1 MKTVILLKNG
11 LCTDEAGRAL
21 QTADDML
28 TQGHTVSLLLLQEA
42 VRFCQ
47 PRTECANTARLQ
59 KLISRNLQVN
69 VLTTDAEPIEAISFG
84 LYTILSICLK
94 HDKRRDRRKQFRSP
108 LHGLH
113 LNRLPA
119 ELQRRPMGKSGLQS

>member
-28 TQGHTVSLLLLQEA
+28 TQGHTVSLFLLQEA
-42 VRFCQ
+42 VRFCR

-59 KLISRNLQVN
+59 ELILKNLEVN
-69 VLTTDAEPIEAISFG
+69 VLTTDAELRGIDIAAADSATKDSSYEALVDLITSSDRVVG
-84 LYTILSICLK
+84 IL
-94 HDKRRDRRKQFRSP
+94 
-108 LHGLH
+108 
-113 LNRLPA
+113 
-119 ELQRRPMGKSGLQS
+119 